1 MDGFFARDDL
11 ERLADNLDRLVEQF
25 PQRRKEYHERLAAR
39 MKTLL
44 DGEIAGSI
52 NDAHGKIRGWQ
63 EAATGRGGYAAV
75 RPVKAGVTGDHGSQP
90 YPITGYLDNGRTR
103 HYPKPGREV
112 TTGKRHIKK
121 DTYLHRVEKSGWVDG
136 AQFYAAARARINAV
150 AVQLAEEFVE
160 ELSREV
166 DSG

>member
-1 MDGFFARDDL
+1 MDSFFERDDL
-11 ERLADNLDRLVEQF
+11 ELLADNLDRLVAEF
-25 PQRRKEYHERLAAR
+25 PARRKEFHERLAVR
-39 MKTLL
+39 MKALR
-44 DGEIAGSI
+44 DGAIAGSLT
-52 NDAHGKIRGWQ
+52 DAHGKSRGGQ
-63 EAATGRGGYAAV
+63 GPAIGRGGYAAV
-75 RPVKAGVTGDHGSQP
+75 RPVKAGTTGDHGSQP

-121 DTYLHRVEKSGWVDG
+121 DTYLHRVEKSGWVEG

>member
-1 MDGFFARDDL
+1 MDSFFERDDL
-11 ERLADNLDRLVEQF
+11 ELLADNLDRLVEQF
-25 PQRRKEYHERLAAR
+25 PQRRKEYHERLAKR

-75 RPVKAGVTGDHGSQP
+75 RPVKAGATGDHGSQP

-103 HYPKPGREV
+103 HYPRPGRKPKGE
-112 TTGKRHIKK
+112 RHLKK
-121 DTYLHRVEKSGWVDG
+121 GTYLVHAKKSGWVDG
-136 AQFYAAARARINAV
+136 AQFYAAARSRINAL
-150 AVQLAEEFVE
+150 ALELAEEFVE

>member
-1 MDGFFARDDL
+1 MDSFFERDDL
-11 ERLADNLDRLVEQF
+11 ELLADNLDRLVEQF
-25 PQRRKEYHERLAAR
+25 PARRKEYHERLAKR

-75 RPVKAGVTGDHGSQP
+75 RPVKAGAAGDHGSQP
-90 YPITGYLDNGRTR
+90 YPITGYLDNGRLR
-103 HYPKPGREV
+103 HYPRPGRKV
-112 TTGKRHIKK
+112 TTGKRHLKK
-121 DTYLHRVEKSGWVDG
+121 GTYLVHAKKSGWVDG
-136 AQFYAAARARINAV
+136 AQFYAAARNRINAL
-150 AVQLAEEFVE
+150 ALELAEEFVD

>member
-1 MDGFFARDDL
+1 MDSFFERDDL
-11 ERLADNLDRLVEQF
+11 ELLADNLDRLVEQF
-25 PQRRKEYHERLAAR
+25 PARRKEYHERLAKR

-75 RPVKAGVTGDHGSQP
+75 RPVKAGATGDHGSQP
-90 YPITGYLDNGRTR
+90 YPITGYLDNGRLR
-103 HYPKPGREV
+103 HYPRPGRKV

-121 DTYLHRVEKSGWVDG
+121 DTYLHRVEKSGWVEG
-136 AQFYAAARARINAV
+136 AQFYAAARSRINAL
-150 AVQLAEEFVE
+150 ALELAEEFVD
-160 ELSREV
+160 ELRREV

>member
-1 MDGFFARDDL
+1 MDSFFERDDL
-11 ERLADNLDRLVEQF
+11 EQLADNLDRLVEQF
-25 PQRRKEYHERLAAR
+25 PQRRKEYHERLAKR

-75 RPVKAGVTGDHGSQP
+75 RPVKAGATGDHGSQP

-103 HYPKPGREV
+103 HYPKPGRKPKGE
-112 TTGKRHIKK
+112 RHLKK
-121 DTYLHRVEKSGWVDG
+121 DTYLHRVEKSGWVEG
-136 AQFYAAARARINAV
+136 AQFYAAARNRINAL
-150 AVQLAEEFVE
+150 ALELAEEFVD
-160 ELSREV
+160 ELRREV

>member
-1 MDGFFARDDL
+1 MDSFCERDDL
-11 ERLADNLDRLVEQF
+11 ELLADNLDRLVEQF
-25 PQRRKEYHERLAAR
+25 PARRKEYHERLAAR

-75 RPVKAGVTGDHGSQP
+75 RPVKAGATGDHGSQP

-103 HYPKPGREV
+103 HYPRPNRKPKGE
-112 TTGKRHIKK
+112 RHLKK
-121 DTYLHRVEKSGWVDG
+121 GTYLVHAKKSGWVDG
-136 AQFYAAARARINAV
+136 AQFYAAARNRINAL
-150 AVQLAEEFVE
+150 ALELAEEFVE

>member
-1 MDGFFARDDL
+1 MDSFFERDDL
-11 ERLADNLDRLVEQF
+11 ELLADNLDRLVEQF
-25 PQRRKEYHERLAAR
+25 PQRRKEYHERLASR
-39 MKTLL
+39 MKGLL

-75 RPVKAGVTGDHGSQP
+75 RPVKAGATGDHGSQP

-121 DTYLHRVEKSGWVDG
+121 DTYLHRVEKSGWVEG
-136 AQFYAAARARINAV
+136 AQFYAAARSRINAL
-150 AVQLAEEFVE
+150 ALELAEEFVD